1 MKRILIY
8 TTLPD
13 VGGNSTIALQ
23 LASQLIEMGWKVGVL
38 TRSQA
43 GYGYSDSTARQLA
56 TLGCEVRR
64 LDANGKI
71 PPLRLV
77 GMLLWLL
84 RFGWGARYL
93 TIGMGLA
100 GPIVGLCSHFRSRTF
115 YLIQHDDQVDPLRRL
130 RKWVRVF
137 DQIAVISPESLKPAS
152 EWLGPA
158 YEGRIH
164 WLAQFCE
171 ITGSESAMN
180 THEGKVRAF
189 GFIGSLA
196 ASKGIEV
203 LLDQWRSDQNLP
215 RLIVIGD
222 GPLRSQVESAV
233 AETNGR
239 IVYRGKFSA
248 SDRDRVLTEAFREI
262 DTLLVPITK
271 EGDGIPTVIM
281 EALSFGVPVITT
293 PLGGM
298 RAFQTALKPE
308 SDHIVDLSPLE
319 TFSHAVERRAR
330 EPMLTGDL
338 HAACR
343 GYFQKFFSNEV
354 LRRSWGAVLN
364 K

>member
-13 VGGNSTIALQ
+13 VGGNSTITLQ

-38 TRSQA
+38 TRSQE

-64 LDANGKI
+64 LDVDGKI
-71 PPLRLV
+71 PSLRLV
-77 GMLLWLL
+77 GMLSWLF

-93 TIGMGLA
+93 TIGMGMA
-100 GPIVGLCSHFRSRTF
+100 GPIVGLCSNFRSRIF
-115 YLIQHDDQVDPLRRL
+115 YLIQHDEQVDPLRRL
-130 RKWVRVF
+130 RRWVRVF

-152 EWLGPA
+152 EWLGHA

-171 ITGSESAMN
+171 IAGSGGAVN
-180 THEGKVRAF
+180 THDGNVRAF

-203 LLDQWRSDQNLP
+203 LLNQWRSNPTLP

-222 GPLRSQVESAV
+222 GPLRSQVESAA
-233 AETNGR
+233 AETGGR

-248 SDRDRVLTEAFREI
+248 SDRDRVLSAAFQEI

-293 PLGGM
+293 PLGGI
-298 RAFQTALKPE
+298 RAFQTTLKPE
-308 SDHIVDLSPLE
+308 FDHIVDLSPLE
-319 TFSHAVERRAR
+319 NFSNAVERRAQ
-330 EPMLTGDL
+330 ESVLTGDL
-338 HAACR
+338 RAACR

-354 LRRSWGAVLN
+354 LRRSWSAVLN